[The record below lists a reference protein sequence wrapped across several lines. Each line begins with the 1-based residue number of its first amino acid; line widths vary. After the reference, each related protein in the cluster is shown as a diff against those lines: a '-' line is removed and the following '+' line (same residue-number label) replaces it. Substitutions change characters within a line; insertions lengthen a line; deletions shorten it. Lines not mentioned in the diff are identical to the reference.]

1 VEGIAMKEILF
12 GMGGLCAC
20 GAWYM
25 SDGADFDRVVKKAPM
40 EVYAAFSR
48 LAQEGV
54 VTPPNQSGPGPRV
67 SFRVEKVRGETIHY
81 EVRFDDRPVVEADL
95 TFAPEGEGGRQTRL
109 TAELDVDTTE
119 LGSAFQTDA
128 GIALHLLQDHYI
140 DTAFARAMEHM
151 VRDVEAG
158 RTIAPLGTGSFGVR
172 ASSRVETDPRRL
184 RMRSE
189 AKQRAASRPMND
201 ARPMVDPNR
210 AADRYLRDGRQNEFG
225 R

>member
-1 VEGIAMKEILF
+1 MKSVIL

-25 SDGADFDRVVKKAPM
+25 SDGPDFDRVVKKAPM

-54 VTPPNQSGPGPRV
+54 VTPPNQRGPGPRV
-67 SFRVEKVRGETIHY
+67 SFKVEKAQGQTIHY
-81 EVRFDDRPVVEADL
+81 EIRFDDRPVVEADL
-95 TFAPEGEGGRQTRL
+95 TFAPEGEGGRETRM
-109 TAELDVDTTE
+109 TAELDIDAYE

-128 GIALHLLQDHYI
+128 GVALSMVPNAYI
-140 DTAFARAMEHM
+140 DAQFSRFMEHM

-158 RTIAPLGTGSFGVR
+158 RPLPPLGTSSFGVR
-172 ASSRVETDPRRL
+172 SGRERVETNPDRIRERAGL
-184 RMRSE
+184 
-189 AKQRAASRPMND
+189 KQRAAVRPMND
-201 ARPMVDPNR
+201 ARPMVNPNQ
-210 AADRYLRDGRQNEFG
+210 AADRYLRDGRQDDEFG